1 MKEKILEIMIT
12 ILRANLIGTKI
23 TKYISNGVKFMT
35 AYKLKIKCDDETRD
49 ELNRLCDDFVK
60 SPESKGSNL
69 VIWGHDF
76 DNNYKPIFYFDKNTN
91 TKIYDCHMLVDVNG
105 AVTSGAIITPVD
117 KSILTYDISDDAII
131 EDIQYYKNAVE
142 ISLNTGVKLLT
153 FK

>member
-1 MKEKILEIMIT
+1 MIA

-60 SPESKGSNL
+60 STESKGSNL
-69 VIWGHDF
+69 VIWGHENSD
-76 DNNYKPIFYFDKNTN
+76 YKPIFYFDKYVD
-91 TKIYDCHMLVDVNG
+91 TKIYDCRMLVDVNG
-105 AVTSGAIITPVD
+105 DVTSGTIITPID
-117 KSILTYDISDDAII
+117 KSILTYDIDDDAII